1 MPYNNCQK
9 IKKDGHRCNKQFRVP
24 SHLWQMKYCPDCETN
39 PKKQKNRRVSESNE
53 IKMREYILALMERI
67 PDVSKVVLYNEN
79 EHLVGIEERVENV
92 KDQLDEYKRVI
103 GDIKGNLTR
112 NQQYLRKGITETSKQ
127 MREEINLLK
136 DNFSQATEPEVV
148 KLNKYMLILSNRILQ
163 LEQKVFAIIEEM
175 GDED

>member
-1 MPYNNCQK
+1 
-9 IKKDGHRCNKQFRVP
+9 
-24 SHLWQMKYCPDCETN
+24 MKFCPDCETN

-53 IKMREYILALMERI
+53 IKMREYVLALMERI

-79 EHLVGIEERVENV
+79 EHLTGIEERVETV
-92 KDQLDEYKRVI
+92 KDQLDEYTRVI

-112 NQQYLRKGITETSKQ
+112 NQQYLHKGITETSKQ

-163 LEQKVFAIIEEM
+163 LEQKVFAIIEEI